1 MLLSRKIRDYGTK
14 YRGKEIK
21 MSTEINSFLNLRN
34 TIEMR
39 VGTYSVIGVIYSIS
53 MDSLKLIFQEDTV
66 LPALAKNKNL
76 GSIQLKK
83 NSDPKS
89 SRAFFPFLSVKLL
102 SASAYSSQDKEY
114 NLLALEFLSPMPEE
128 IAIKVGKLLDLK
140 LGQNQRIH
148 ERIVVDKD
156 SIRKLKIDSDKA
168 FIKFNGSKH
177 KCLIK
182 DLSYGGALV
191 ISSFDYGG
199 DVKEDAIDL
208 IFSFEFM
215 DKEIFIEGKSKSLSV
230 IQTPNGKFF
239 ALGIAFDEDKIP
251 LEYTMLIHDYFN

>member
-1 MLLSRKIRDYGTK
+1 MLLSRKIRDYGAK

-39 VGTYSVIGVIYSIS
+39 IGSYTVFGVIYSIS

-83 NSDPKS
+83 NSDSKS
-89 SRAFFPFLSVKLL
+89 SAAFFPFLSVKLL
-102 SASAYSSQDKEY
+102 SASAYSSLNKEY
-114 NLLALEFLSPMPEE
+114 NLLTLEFLSPVPEE

-148 ERIVVDKD
+148 ERIIIDKD

-168 FIKFNGSKH
+168 YIKFNGSKH

-191 ISSFDYGG
+191 ISSFDYG
-199 DVKEDAIDL
+199 DVEEDAIDL
-208 IFSFEFM
+208 VFSFEFM
-215 DKEIFIEGKSKSLSV
+215 DEEIFIEGKSKSLSV
-230 IQTPNGKFF
+230 IQTPSGKVF